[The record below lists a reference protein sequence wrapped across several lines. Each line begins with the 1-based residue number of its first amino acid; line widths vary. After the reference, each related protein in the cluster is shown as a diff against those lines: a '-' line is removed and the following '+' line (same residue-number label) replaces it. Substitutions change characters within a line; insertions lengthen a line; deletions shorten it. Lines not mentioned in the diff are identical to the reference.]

1 MKDGY
6 IENCIINRNSVNVI
20 TMNGYQM
27 TCKILEEESDYIVL
41 LCNNKKKLVFKHAI
55 STIEPATL
63 KLKLDKC
70 AVL

>member
-27 TCKILEEESDYIVL
+27 ACRILEEESDYIVV

-55 STIEPATL
+55 STIEPITL
-63 KLKLDKC
+63 KII
-70 AVL
+70 A